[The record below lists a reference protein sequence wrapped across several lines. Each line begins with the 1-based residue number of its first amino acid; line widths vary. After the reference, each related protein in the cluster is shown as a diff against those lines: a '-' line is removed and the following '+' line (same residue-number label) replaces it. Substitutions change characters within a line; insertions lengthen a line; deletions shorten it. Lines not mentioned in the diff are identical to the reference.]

1 MKRKLGIIA
10 NFCRVGTNLQYLTFG
25 CKKMDDKKYIRFQ
38 WIAVSVGV
46 VVMAVKFYAFHRT
59 GSNAIL
65 SDALE
70 SIINVVAGSFA
81 LYSLILA
88 AKPKDR
94 DHPYGHGK
102 IEFISSGIEG
112 TLILLAGISIVLKS
126 VHDIILTHEVSELD
140 LGLYLSA
147 GAGLINYVLGW
158 ITESY
163 GKQHHSPTMVASG
176 KHLKSDG
183 YTSLGL
189 ILGLAVVLFT
199 GLIWV
204 DSVIAMFFGGYIG
217 LVGIREIRR
226 SVAGIMDEADFE
238 LIEDLIAELH
248 ANRNENWIDL
258 HNFRAQ
264 KFGKGIHIDCHMT
277 VPYYLT
283 VEQAHDELDAVEHI
297 VKEHYPYGVEM
308 FIHADP
314 CLPTSCAIC
323 SKQACP
329 VRASEQTGTI
339 HWELRNVL
347 DNKKHS

>member
-1 MKRKLGIIA
+1 M
-10 NFCRVGTNLQYLTFG
+10 Q
-25 CKKMDDKKYIRFQ
+25 DKKYIRFQ
-38 WIAVSVGV
+38 WLAVSLGV
-46 VVMAVKFYAFHRT
+46 VIMAVKFLAFHIT

-88 AKPKDR
+88 AKPKDK

-126 VHDIILTHEVSELD
+126 IHDLVMPHTIVELD

-147 GAGLINYVLGW
+147 GAGLINYILGW
-158 ITESY
+158 VTESY
-163 GKQHHSPTMVASG
+163 GKKHRSPTMVASG

-189 ILGLAVVLFT
+189 ILGLSIVLFT
-199 GLIWV
+199 GLMWV
-204 DSVIAMFFGGYIG
+204 DSLIAIGFGAYIG
-217 LVGIREIRR
+217 VVGVREIRK

-238 LIEDLIAELH
+238 LLEGLIAELNQ
-248 ANRNENWIDL
+248 NRNENWIDL

-264 KFGKGIHIDCHMT
+264 KFGKGIHIDCHLT
-277 VPYYLT
+277 LPYYFT
-283 VEQAHDELDAVEHI
+283 VEEAHKEIDCVENL
-297 VKEHYPYGVEM
+297 VSNNYPDSVEM

-314 CLPTSCAIC
+314 CIPTSCRIC
-323 SKQACP
+323 SKQNCP
-329 VRASEQTGTI
+329 VRKTEQEETI
-339 HWELRNVL
+339 TWELDAVL
-347 DNKKHS
+347 ENSKHK